1 MLNRAFRFSSLSI
14 NKIKRLE
21 MKIKTELFCI
31 LAYMMLMIGVLIP
44 LNQSIFLSL
53 AFIFALI
60 TVIFSYI
67 ER

>member
-1 MLNRAFRFSSLSI
+1 
-14 NKIKRLE
+14 

-31 LAYMMLMIGVLIP
+31 LAYMMLMVGVLIP